1 MSGAMAL
8 QVAREETSPDASF
21 FVHRDLQRVIQE
33 EREWRFKLWSQG
45 MLPATDTIAFSL
57 PRPMQPPPLPSCIL
71 IWLLQH
77 ESCTIHSG
85 EPCMG
90 VLLAH

>member
-1 MSGAMAL
+1 MSGAAAL

-45 MLPATDTIAFSL
+45 VPPVTDAMLLSL
-57 PRPMQPPPLPSCIL
+57 PRPMQPPQLSLMHVDMAP
-71 IWLLQH
+71 
-77 ESCTIHSG
+77 
-85 EPCMG
+85 
-90 VLLAH
+90 AA